1 MVYQFVSHI
10 HIEEV
15 LRGRFWQEFLL
26 KMAPGGWSFV
36 VHHPSF
42 GGGSNGMIF

>member
-1 MVYQFVSHI
+1 MVYEFIS

-15 LRGRFWQEFLL
+15 LPGRFWQETLV
-26 KMAPGGWSFV
+26 KDGIGGWSFV
-36 VHHPSF
+36 VHRPSF